1 MVLSNIN
8 CGVATLTVETT
19 VTRQPRASCHRGA
32 FFDLTPFEPSLR
44 LTPRNASRRALCRQC
59 AFNAADWFIAARR
72 IALTP
77 EPNSAMEGGNLGVLL
92 PPRRRSPTLD
102 SPFIMKVIDS
112 ITVAERASAAAAPE
126 EIEAWDRSRCVQGT
140 STIPVPG

>member
-1 MVLSNIN
+1 
-8 CGVATLTVETT
+8 
-19 VTRQPRASCHRGA
+19 
-32 FFDLTPFEPSLR
+32 
-44 LTPRNASRRALCRQC
+44 
-59 AFNAADWFIAARR
+59 
-72 IALTP
+72 
-77 EPNSAMEGGNLGVLL
+77 MEGGNLGVLL

-140 STIPVPG
+140 RSIPIVTRIWVACSSLTDPLTPGHQPENEYDYPHCSDSFMYSFP

>member
-1 MVLSNIN
+1 
-8 CGVATLTVETT
+8 
-19 VTRQPRASCHRGA
+19 
-32 FFDLTPFEPSLR
+32 
-44 LTPRNASRRALCRQC
+44 
-59 AFNAADWFIAARR
+59 
-72 IALTP
+72 
-77 EPNSAMEGGNLGVLL
+77 MEGGNLGVLL

-102 SPFIMKVIDS
+102 SPFIMNVIDS